1 MSNFED
7 HLWREFAREHGAGLA
22 QMSRPAATHHRR
34 ARPGLVAGTGLGL
47 AGAGAALALALGAT
61 TASPAF
67 AVTRNHD
74 GTVTIWI
81 KTSSGIAPANA
92 ELHQLG
98 IRAEVMTQ
106 PPADC
111 DARAIRQQALTP
123 LQGIANAH
131 WTINPRNVPAGQTL
145 TLMAGGQVWSCSRAL
160 RESPAPGTGNSG
172 NG

>member
-1 MSNFED
+1 MSDFED
-7 HLWREFAREHGAGLA
+7 HLWDEFVREHGAGLA
-22 QMSRPAATHHRR
+22 QMSRPTATYHRR
-34 ARPGLVAGTGLGL
+34 PRPGLVAGTGLGL

-81 KTSSGIAPANA
+81 KTSSGIAGANA

-106 PPADC
+106 VPADC
-111 DARAIRQQALTP
+111 DVRAVRRQALTP
-123 LQGIANAH
+123 SPGIANAR
-131 WTINPRNVPAGQTL
+131 WTINPRKVPAGQTL
-145 TLMAGGQVWSCSRAL
+145 VLTADDQVWNCGRAL
-160 RESPAPGTGNSG
+160 RVSPAPGTANS
-172 NG
+172 

>member
-7 HLWREFAREHGAGLA
+7 HLWREFVRERGAGLA

-34 ARPGLVAGTGLGL
+34 ARPGLAAGLGL

-81 KTSSGIAPANA
+81 KTSSGIADANA

-106 PPADC
+106 PQADC

-123 LQGIANAH
+123 SQGIANAH
-131 WTINPRNVPAGQTL
+131 WTINPRKVPAGHTL
-145 TLMAGGQVWSCSRAL
+145 ALTAGGQVWSCSQAL

-172 NG
+172 NS